1 MKLREITEAK
11 YHGSNITVDQVSD
24 MYWEVYEGEN
34 NRPGFEIRKPRLYE
48 TGAIMSIHVWT
59 RQPQKA
65 VDLVKEFL
73 KEKNLPYTDI
83 EIDEYKGT
91 TVIVKYIDR

>member
-1 MKLREITEAK
+1 
-11 YHGSNITVDQVSD
+11 

-48 TGAIMSIHVWT
+48 TGAVMSIHVWT

-65 VDLVKEFL
+65 VDLVKSFL
-73 KEKNLPYTDI
+73 KEKNLPYTDF

-91 TVIVKYIDR
+91 TVIVRYIPPRPDR